1 MNFSQL
7 SAAAMVSAVMAV
19 FPPAGCAAE
28 PTPASDTYI
37 SSLVLESLSVHP
49 KLEAA
54 RARTLAAWQA
64 LDAIPLWE
72 DPMAG
77 FGIMAADDAMR
88 RDDGDIRATVDQSL
102 PRPGLYRAEKHRAAA
117 AAAVQHEDERVTA
130 NDLGLAMA
138 KMTVSLA
145 LTDELIRLQTAET
158 DWVRTLTASARE
170 RSKNPDAS
178 AVEPLRLESELS
190 VMEQNLESARRD
202 RVQLTRILNL
212 MLLRKSDAAWPELAL
227 PPQAA
232 EPLRASA
239 LRAGMER
246 RNPRLLA
253 LRRSIEAATA
263 ETEVSRARRKPVI
276 SVGVDSSVWHGGD
289 FRSAMFSLK
298 LTLPW
303 FNKKSYQADTARRET
318 MELAARKDLEAELLD
333 FSTQLTELLTTA
345 ENNSRL
351 AAAYLTEVIP
361 RTEKSLEAIQNAWIS
376 SKASLLEVLDAHR
389 ILINARISQKRA
401 AAARITA
408 VQQLS
413 ALTGAFSTPASPRP

>member
-1 MNFSQL
+1 MNFSQH
-7 SAAAMVSAVMAV
+7 SAATVLAAALAV
-19 FPPAGCAAE
+19 FPSPSRSAE
-28 PTPASDTYI
+28 PAPITNTYI
-37 SSLVLESLSVHP
+37 QALVRESLSVHP

-64 LDAIPLWE
+64 IDSIPLWQ
-72 DPMAG
+72 DPVAG
-77 FGIMAADDAMR
+77 FGVMAAQEAMQ
-88 RDDGDIRATVDQSL
+88 RDDGDIRASVEQTL
-102 PRPGLYRAEKHRAAA
+102 PRRGLYHAEKNLAASE
-117 AAAVQHEDERVTA
+117 AAVQHADESVTA
-130 NDLGLAMA
+130 NDLGLAIA
-138 KMTVSLA
+138 KTTVSLA
-145 LTDELIRLQTAET
+145 LTDELIRLQAEET

-178 AVEPLRLESELS
+178 AVDPLRLESELA

-202 RVQLTRILNL
+202 RVQLTRMLNL
-212 MLLRKSDAAWPELAL
+212 MLLRKYEAAWPELTL
-227 PPQAA
+227 PPQSAA
-232 EPLRASA
+232 LLQASVLRAE
-239 LRAGMER
+239 MER

-253 LRRSIEAATA
+253 LRRSIEAAAA
-263 ETEVSRARRKPVI
+263 ETEVSRERRKPVV
-276 SVGVDSSVWHGGD
+276 SVGIDSSAWHGGD

-303 FNKKSYQADTARRET
+303 FNKKSYQADTTRRET
-318 MELAARKDLEAELLD
+318 MELAGRKDLEAELLD

-351 AAAYLTEVIP
+351 AAAYQAEVIP

-376 SKASLLEVLDAHR
+376 SKASLSEVLDAHR
-389 ILINARISQKRA
+389 ILINARLSQKRA

-413 ALTGAFSTPASPRP
+413 ALTGAFSTPTFPHP